1 MYINRRFSIV
11 YITRPQNLL
20 IPRSVHLFH
29 LHQTTLGTD
38 SILEHPRR
46 PNHTIRPYKYLK
58 HTRGKQRLV

>member
-20 IPRSVHLFH
+20 IPRSVRQFRLR
-29 LHQTTLGTD
+29 QTTLGTD

-58 HTRGKQRLV
+58 HIRNLQRLV